1 MKTKPR
7 NTLNKAI
14 AAAPTHAQKW
24 QRAIEGNTP
33 ATAIEKLVETA
44 ASYWKAAPRTA
55 QWEAECEKAY
65 VEARTAIGKPL
76 TPAETAA
83 PADKQ
88 FWSAKV
94 WGEFDAQCQAQLKA
108 EFADLLFPALAAG
121 DTAPFKQLVKAMSD
135 FRKLPGLEA
144 WHLRQSEKPSKKEKG
159 LRQRRVLLTLRPWE
173 FISLQTVKDAI
184 ARDFPDPKPVERRF
198 ASKPKPNDPLFAS
211 DATIYELMAELHIR
225 LLQPGN
231 EVLWFYKGKCVR
243 RLRIMRNG
251 KPKEQGRPLKSV
263 DGLPYSINF
272 PHGMK
277 PT

>member
-33 ATAIEKLVETA
+33 ATAIDKLVSSA
-44 ASYWKAAPRTA
+44 ASYWKPAPRTA
-55 QWEAECEKAY
+55 QWEAECKEAY
-65 VEARTAIGKPL
+65 VEARNAIGKPL
-76 TPAETAA
+76 TPAEMAT

-88 FWSAKV
+88 FWSAKA
-94 WGEFDAQCQAQLKA
+94 WGEWDTQCQAQLKE
-108 EFADLLFPALAAG
+108 EFADLLFPALVAG
-121 DTAPFKQLVKAMSD
+121 DAAPFKQLVKAMSE

-144 WHLRQSEKPSKKEKG
+144 WHRRQREKPSKKEKG
-159 LRQRRVLLTLRPWE
+159 LRQRRVLLTLCPWE
-173 FISLQTVKDAI
+173 FISLHTLKDAI
-184 ARDFPDPKPVERRF
+184 AREFPDT
-198 ASKPKPNDPLFAS
+198 DPDETLFAS
-211 DATIYELMAELHIR
+211 DAAIYELMAELHLR

-231 EVLWFYKGKCVR
+231 EVRWFREGKCVR
-243 RLRIMRNG
+243 RLRIMPSG
-251 KPKEQGRPLKSV
+251 KPKEWGKPLKYV

-277 PT
+277 PA